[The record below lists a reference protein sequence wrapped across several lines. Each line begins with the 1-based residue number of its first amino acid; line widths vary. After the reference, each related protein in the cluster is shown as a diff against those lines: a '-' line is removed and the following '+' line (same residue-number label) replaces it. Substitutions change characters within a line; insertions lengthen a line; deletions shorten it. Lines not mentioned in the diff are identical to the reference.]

1 MIRLVASDMDGTLL
15 GQDGRISDR
24 TAQTIRQMRASGCEF
39 VVCTGRGYED
49 ARRPLEEQAI
59 DCDVICMNGAK
70 VCDRTGNAIFKQE
83 LSYEQVRAV
92 LTCREAGMLFDF
104 MTNEGSVTI
113 STREEF
119 RRGFEEGI
127 LLPMAGGIS
136 FEIIE
141 SKFRFISESELFAGD
156 LEIFKMSV
164 MSREEDALMRVR
176 KKLLKDPSFAVV
188 SSDETNLEITN
199 SSAQKGIA
207 LLKYAQSHGIQLRE
221 ILVVGDSEN
230 DRSMLELPL
239 GYTLAMANGMELAK
253 KTARC
258 QTRSNAEDGVAYAIE
273 TLVLPS

>member
-15 GQDGRISDR
+15 GRDGRISDR

-49 ARRPLEEQAI
+49 ARRPLAEQAI
-59 DCDVICMNGAK
+59 DCDVICMNGAA
-70 VCDRTGNAIFKQE
+70 VCDRTGTPIFKQE
-83 LSYEQVRAV
+83 LSYEQVKTV
-92 LTCREAGMLFDF
+92 LACREPGMLFDF

-119 RRGFEEGI
+119 RKGFADGI

-141 SKFRFISESELFAGD
+141 SRFCFIPEEELFCRD
-156 LEIFKMSV
+156 LEFFKMSV
-164 MSREEDALMRVR
+164 MSEDGSALERVR
-176 KKLLKDPSFAVV
+176 QTLRKDPSFAVV

-207 LLKYAQSHGIQLRE
+207 LLKYAESHGIKMKE
-221 ILVVGDSEN
+221 ILAVGDSEN

-258 QTRSNAEDGVAYAIE
+258 QTRSNADDGVAYAIE

>member
-92 LTCREAGMLFDF
+92 LTCREPGMLFDF

-127 LLPMAGGIS
+127 RWRGESRLRSLRASFGLSRRANCLQAIS
-136 FEIIE
+136 
-141 SKFRFISESELFAGD
+141 RF
-156 LEIFKMSV
+156 
-164 MSREEDALMRVR
+164 SRCL
-176 KKLLKDPSFAVV
+176 
-188 SSDETNLEITN
+188 
-199 SSAQKGIA
+199 
-207 LLKYAQSHGIQLRE
+207 
-221 ILVVGDSEN
+221 
-230 DRSMLELPL
+230 
-239 GYTLAMANGMELAK
+239 
-253 KTARC
+253 
-258 QTRSNAEDGVAYAIE
+258 
-273 TLVLPS
+273 